1 MRQLFFSLF
10 IYNYIELIAS
20 YRLLLGDFTTS
31 CSQKDQDPSNLQSNK
46 RNSIHTDNFF
56 EQFKLLHEQCQTFC
70 FSFCKQAVKI
80 EIEHSGVKNKSTKLT
95 KSSPNSEMLLQQCSN
110 VLWPS
115 RPFKIHHLIPF
126 EQQNTLKSTFWS

>member
-70 FSFCKQAVKI
+70 FSFSKQAVKI
-80 EIEHSGVKNKSTKLT
+80 EIEHSAGEKQKYQIDKIVTKFRNVT
-95 KSSPNSEMLLQQCSN
+95 SAVFQRDVAIKTFQTTSPHT
-110 VLWPS
+110 
-115 RPFKIHHLIPF
+115 I
-126 EQQNTLKSTFWS
+126 